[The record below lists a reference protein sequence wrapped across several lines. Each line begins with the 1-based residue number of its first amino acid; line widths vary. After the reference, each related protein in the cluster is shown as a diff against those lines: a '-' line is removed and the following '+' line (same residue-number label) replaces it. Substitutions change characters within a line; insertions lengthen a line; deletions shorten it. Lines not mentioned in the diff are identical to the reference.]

1 MFSYDVNSS
10 EFFDA
15 ASGLFDANTTRFFDS
30 GVANADF
37 LASGTYDFENVIDI
51 GAKHTARITAS
62 LTQSARNPDD
72 LFDNR
77 SGNFD
82 SGKSNFDGD
91 TPANCDAH
99 LEIATSDDNSTFSAV
114 TSSLHVT
121 DGSVDS
127 NGIFLT
133 LDANAETPQVT
144 SIGYV
149 GGKRYLRVVADFT
162 GTHSNGTP
170 IAATIIKGSPRH
182 NTDADTLSTA

>member
-1 MFSYDVNSS
+1 MKDLANNISIVQSIAPVVGTSDTNGTGVDLQ
-10 EFFDA
+10 FFESAVAVVD
-15 ASGLFDANTTRFFDS
+15 T
-30 GVANADF
+30 GV
-37 LASGTYDFENVIDI
+37 E
-51 GAKHTARITAS
+51 
-62 LTQSARNPDD
+62 
-72 LFDNR
+72 
-77 SGNFD
+77 
-82 SGKSNFDGD
+82 GD
-91 TPANCDAH
+91 TLSSSVKIDFK
-99 LEIATSDDNSTFSAV
+99 LEDSDDNSTFTAV

-170 IAATIIKGSPRH
+170 IAATIIKGSARH

>member
-1 MFSYDVNSS
+1 MKDLANNISIIQSIAPVVGTSDTNGTGVDLQ
-10 EFFDA
+10 FFESATAVVD
-15 ASGLFDANTTRFFDS
+15 T
-30 GVANADF
+30 GV
-37 LASGTYDFENVIDI
+37 E
-51 GAKHTARITAS
+51 
-62 LTQSARNPDD
+62 
-72 LFDNR
+72 
-77 SGNFD
+77 
-82 SGKSNFDGD
+82 GD
-91 TPANCDAH
+91 TLSTSVKIDFK
-99 LEIATSDDNSTFSAV
+99 LEDSDDNSSFSAV

-170 IAATIIKGSPRH
+170 IAATNIKGSPSH